1 MKQLNSMAVTLLAAS
16 TFAIA
21 TLSQAAP
28 ITLTQAGIDNGF
40 SLARIATGFQGSIV
54 LGSAVNSNGK
64 IVVGDGFGNGKNYV
78 LNDVNNQTLGDAISS
93 TPTGVYTYAI
103 VNSGGT
109 LYGGGLG
116 NGLKKLNND
125 GTIAQNYGIAISAG
139 MWVNPVNQ
147 HIIAVG
153 GSGLVDIDVSGPVPS
168 VRQINGAF
176 SDGITVSPDG
186 QFVYTNSAAY
196 RIDTGALVASYS
208 VSGADGMAVISSS
221 NALNGKVIVGTT
233 NGNLVMLDPSNSFSQ
248 TVIANGGGYTD
259 FFGVD
264 QTNGSLMF
272 GQPFELWRMGCGVGC
287 GIGVEPPPPPVGNVP
302 EPGTALI
309 FGLGMLALTG
319 ARRRKQ

>member
-1 MKQLNSMAVTLLAAS
+1 MKRLISLAVPFIASGVLAMASPA
-16 TFAIA
+16 
-21 TLSQAAP
+21 QAA
-28 ITLTQAGIDNGF
+28 IVLTQAGIDSGF
-40 SLARIATGFQGSIV
+40 SLATIVTGLQGGIV
-54 LGSAVNSNGK
+54 LGSAVNSDGK
-64 IVVGDGFGNGKNYV
+64 IVVGDSFGNGRNYV
-78 LNDVNNQTLGDAISS
+78 LNDVNNQTIGQALSS
-93 TPTGVYTYAI
+93 TNPVYTYAI

-116 NGLKKLNND
+116 ASLKKLNND
-125 GTIAQNYGIAISAG
+125 GSVAVDLGIYVGAG

-153 GSGLVDIDVSGPVPS
+153 GSGLIDIDVSGAVPS
-168 VRQINGAF
+168 VRQINSAY

-208 VSGADGMAVISSS
+208 VSGADGMAVVTSS

-233 NGNLVMLDPSNSFSQ
+233 SGNLVMLDPNANFAQS
-248 TVIANGGGYTD
+248 VIATGGGYID

-272 GQPFELWRMGCGVGC
+272 GQPTQLWRMSCGDGC
-287 GIGVEPPPPPVGNVP
+287 GIGVAPPPTGNVP
-302 EPGTALI
+302 EPGTA
-309 FGLGMLALTG
+309 MLVAIGSIALLRS
-319 ARRRKQ
+319 RRRKD